1 MIGREQIEKR
11 EFEIL
16 SPFAAKVADT
26 RGRQIPEEK
35 CTIRTE
41 YQRDRDRIIHS
52 KSFRRLMH
60 KTQVFLAPEGDHFR
74 TRLTHTIE
82 VSQIARTIARS
93 LGLNEDLTEAIAMGH
108 DLGHTPFGHNGEK
121 VLNDIHRG
129 GFHHNIQSLRVVDV
143 LEKSGDRRGMN
154 LTQEVRDGILNHTGK
169 GVPYTLEGQIVKISD
184 RVAYINHD
192 IDDALRSGVITE
204 EDLPSECV
212 KALGRDHRTRI
223 NTLVNDL
230 IENSFQKPSISMGK
244 ACRMYMDLLRE
255 FMFENVYH
263 NNRVKKDEDLEK
275 VRYMIESLYQY
286 FQKNPVRLPEEQ
298 QEMISKFGLDE
309 VVKDYIAGM
318 TDRYAM
324 NLYTDIFVPKAWK

>member
-1 MIGREQIEKR
+1 M
-11 EFEIL
+11 
-16 SPFAAKVADT
+16 
-26 RGRQIPEEK
+26 
-35 CTIRTE
+35 
-41 YQRDRDRIIHS
+41 
-52 KSFRRLMH
+52 
-60 KTQVFLAPEGDHFR
+60 
-74 TRLTHTIE
+74 
-82 VSQIARTIARS
+82 
-93 LGLNEDLTEAIAMGH
+93 
-108 DLGHTPFGHNGEK
+108 
-121 VLNDIHRG
+121 
-129 GFHHNIQSLRVVDV
+129 
-143 LEKSGDRRGMN
+143 
-154 LTQEVRDGILNHTGK
+154 
-169 GVPYTLEGQIVKISD
+169 
-184 RVAYINHD
+184 
-192 IDDALRSGVITE
+192 
-204 EDLPSECV
+204 
-212 KALGRDHRTRI
+212 
-223 NTLVNDL
+223 